1 MISCTDSQKF
11 QETGQKV
18 YKIFHCTLQS
28 KLIFSLEDYL
38 CYKFF
43 HMPVITLTTEWKPD
57 DIYYGIIKGKLIT
70 MCPEAIIIDNA
81 GSIPPF
87 NISLASFIIRN
98 TYKNYPEGTIHIICV
113 HSEAIKDQ
121 DHLLV
126 KARGHYFI
134 GTDNGI
140 FNLILNA
147 DPDEVIKIDH
157 DKDSDELEIFAQAAS
172 GIMKGKKLS
181 EMGKSLKTLSER
193 VPLRATIDKDV
204 IIGSIIF
211 IDSYGNAI
219 SNITR
224 EVFYRVFENK
234 SYRIL
239 IQSNK
244 NYTEKISN
252 KYSDVP
258 VGELLA
264 RFNQLELLEI
274 SINGADVSELL
285 SLSIGS
291 VLRVDRA
298 DKAASPNR
306 LF

>member
-1 MISCTDSQKF
+1 
-11 QETGQKV
+11 
-18 YKIFHCTLQS
+18 
-28 KLIFSLEDYL
+28 
-38 CYKFF
+38 
-43 HMPVITLTTEWKPD
+43 MPVITLTTEWKPD
-57 DIYYGIIKGKLIT
+57 DIYHGIIKGKLST
-70 MCPEAIIIDNA
+70 LCPGAIIIDNA
-81 GSIPPF
+81 GSIPAF

-98 TYKNYPEGTIHIICV
+98 TYNNYPKGTVHIICV
-113 HSEAIKDQ
+113 HSEADKDQ
-121 DHLLV
+121 DHLIV
-126 KARGHYFI
+126 RAKDHIFI

-147 DPDEVIKIDH
+147 DPDEVVKIDH
-157 DKDSDELEIFAQAAS
+157 EGISDELQIFARAAS
-172 GIMKGKKLS
+172 DIISGKKLS
-181 EMGKSLKTLSER
+181 ELGKSIKTVSER
-193 VPLRATIDKDV
+193 LPLRATIDKDV

-234 SYRIL
+234 HYRIL

-244 NYTEKISN
+244 NYTDHISN

-285 SLSIGS
+285 SLNVGS
-291 VLRVDRA
+291 VVRVDMSH
-298 DKAASPNR
+298 KAASPNR